1 MNIVKRL
8 VVVPKLPGP
17 LTRLKELAYNLWWS
31 FDPEG
36 RDLFRRLDPD
46 LWERSNHNPVLMLG
60 TVGQDRL
67 NVLAEDEGYLSQL
80 ERTWQRIEDYLNSS
94 HRFSHREV
102 EGQVFAYFSAEFG
115 LTECL
120 PIYSGGLG
128 VLSGD
133 HLKAASDLGL
143 PLVAVGLL
151 YRDGYFRQYLNADGW
166 QQEYNPENDFCNMP
180 VREVRGQDGQ
190 AVLVD
195 CDFPTYVV
203 KAKLWIVN
211 VGRVPLYLLDTN
223 IPENSP
229 ENRGITSQLYG
240 GDIEMRIRQEMLLG
254 IGGYRALLAL
264 NKRPS
269 VIHMNEGHA
278 AFASLE
284 CTHQV
289 MREKSVDF
297 ETASTVVKAGCC
309 FTTHTPV
316 PAGNDVFEPE
326 LVDKYMNHYYGRLGI
341 GREGLLALGRQ
352 DPGNARER
360 FCMTVLA
367 LKMSSYRNGVSKL
380 HGEVSR
386 EMWQRV
392 WPNVTLQDIPITS
405 ITNGVHTRT
414 WISNGLANLYDRYL
428 GPRWVLSP
436 ARMDIWNRIANIPDT
451 ELWRA
456 HERRRERLVAF
467 ARHRLK
473 EQYERRGLSPREI
486 ARAEE
491 TLDPEALTICFAR
504 RFATYKR
511 GTLLFRNP
519 ARLAELLN
527 NVKQPVQ
534 IIYAGKAHPRD
545 GGGKELIRELVHQ
558 SRKAEFRDRV
568 VFLED
573 YDMNVARYMLQGG
586 DVWLNT
592 PLRPMEASG
601 TSGMKAAA
609 NGVLNLSIPDGWWDE
624 GYQKTNGWNIG
635 SGEAYPTRDEQDE
648 VESNAI
654 YELLEK
660 EIIPTFYSRGSDR
673 IPREWVRR
681 MKSAVQTTGPVFSTS
696 RMVQEYA
703 GLFYFPAYERATR
716 LATDDLAR
724 AKALVG
730 WQRKL
735 REAWGRI
742 RVDRVE
748 TSAVDEIGVGDNLE
762 LRAFVRLGGISPED
776 LRVEAVYGPL
786 DSQDKFT
793 RSKVLFLAPEGP
805 VQDDVQ
811 KFSGSVQFRTSGRQ
825 GATVRITANHPDILC
840 AWDTGLLTW
849 AG

>member
-8 VVVPKLPGP
+8 VVVPKLPP
-17 LTRLKELAYNLWWS
+17 ALKRLSELAHNIWWS

-36 RDLFRRLDPD
+36 RELFVRLDPD
-46 LWERSNHNPVLMLG
+46 LWERLGQNPVQMLG
-60 TVGQDRL
+60 SVNQDRL
-67 NVLAEDEGYLSQL
+67 NLLAEDEGYLSQL
-80 ERTWQRIEDYLNSS
+80 ERTWQRFQDYLNSS

-102 EGQVFAYFSAEFG
+102 EGQRFAYFSAEFG

-120 PIYSGGLG
+120 RIYSGGLG

-151 YRDGYFRQYLNADGW
+151 YREGYFHQYLNADGW
-166 QQEYNPENDFCNMP
+166 QQEYYPENDFFNMP
-180 VREVRGQDGQ
+180 VQQVFNDDGTP
-190 AVLVD
+190 LVID
-195 CDFPTYVV
+195 VDFPDYVV
-203 KAKLWIVN
+203 KARIWKVI

-223 IPENSP
+223 IPENAP
-229 ENRGITSQLYG
+229 ENRNITAQLYG
-240 GDIEMRIRQEMLLG
+240 GDTEMRIRQEMLLG
-254 IGGYRALLAL
+254 MGGLRALGAL
-264 NKRPS
+264 GLPPS

-284 CTHQV
+284 EAHQI
-289 MREKSVDF
+289 MQTQHVDF
-297 ETASTVVKAGCC
+297 DVAAQVVKAGCC

-316 PAGNDVFEPE
+316 PAGNDVFEPQ
-326 LVDKYMNHYYGRLGI
+326 LVDKYLRHYYDRLGI
-341 GREGLLALGRQ
+341 GREGFLALGRQ
-352 DPGNARER
+352 DPANNRER

-367 LKMSSYRNGVSKL
+367 IKMSSYRNGVSKL

-386 EMWQRV
+386 DMWKRV
-392 WPNVTLQDIPITS
+392 WPQVSPQDIPITS

-467 ARHRLK
+467 ARTRLK
-473 EQYERRGLSPREI
+473 QQYERRGLSPREI

-511 GTLLFRNP
+511 ATLLFRNP
-519 ARLAELLN
+519 ARLAEILN
-527 NVKQPVQ
+527 NAERPVQ

-545 GGGKELIRELVHQ
+545 GGGKELIREIVHQ
-558 SRKAEFRDRV
+558 SRRAEFRDRI
-568 VFLED
+568 VFVEN

-586 DVWLNT
+586 DIWLNT

-609 NGVLNLSIPDGWWDE
+609 NGVLNLSIPDGWWAE

-648 VESNAI
+648 IESNAI
-654 YELLEK
+654 YDLLEK
-660 EIIPTFYSRGSDR
+660 EIVPSFYVRGHDR
-673 IPREWVRR
+673 IPRDWVRR
-681 MKSAVQTTGPVFSTS
+681 MKSAIQTTGPVFSTS

-703 GLFYFPAYERATR
+703 GLFYFPAYERMTR
-716 LATDDLAR
+716 LVADDLAR
-724 AKALVG
+724 AKGLVE
-730 WQRKL
+730 WQRRL
-735 REAWGRI
+735 RDAWPKV
-742 RVDRVE
+742 RVERVE
-748 TSAVDEIGVGDNLE
+748 TNVEGEIGVGENLE
-762 LRAFVRLGGISPED
+762 IRAVVRLSGISAAD
-776 LRVEAVYGPL
+776 IRVEACCGPL
-786 DSQDKFT
+786 DSQGNFV
-793 RSKVLFLAPEGP
+793 RSKVLFLTPQGDP
-805 VQDDVQ
+805 HDDQQV
-811 KFSGSVQFRTSGRQ
+811 FAGTVQFRTSGRQ
-825 GATVRITANHPDILC
+825 GASVRIIANHPDILC
-840 AWDTGLLTW
+840 PWDTGLVTW
-849 AG
+849 AE